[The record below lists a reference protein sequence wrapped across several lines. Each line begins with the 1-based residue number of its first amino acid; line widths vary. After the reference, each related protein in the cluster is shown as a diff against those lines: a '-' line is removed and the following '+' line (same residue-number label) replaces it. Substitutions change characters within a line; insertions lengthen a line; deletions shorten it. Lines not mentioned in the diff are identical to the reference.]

1 MSDPIAIRPGNEPGL
16 DSSWVR
22 TWTSRFTLP
31 PDLMEQARRRLGLL
45 ALTIGV
51 FCVVF
56 YPIGLLFVPVSDL
69 IIPVLLASTAV
80 VSFALFYATRS
91 KRFSDAVVL
100 MLGLVYE
107 ILLCLSNATVI
118 TWDTYQLTGHA
129 PEITFAS
136 VIIVVFPLIVPST
149 PWLTLVVS
157 LIAAS
162 TRPLGLGIL
171 YWIGAIDQPQIAD
184 LVMVSISP
192 VACVALAYIGSR
204 VIHNIGA
211 ELVRARELGSYTLE
225 EMLGRGGMGEVWRA
239 RHRMLSRPAAIKL
252 IKPDALGVDPGAAR
266 SLIKRF
272 ELEAQTTARLRS
284 PHTVELYDFGTSPEG
299 TFYYV
304 MELLDGIDLQVFV
317 EKHGALPARRVVY
330 LLRQVC
336 HSLHE
341 AHRIGLIHRD
351 IKPAN
356 IFVGRYG
363 ADVDFVKVLD
373 FGLVKHSDPTGPDL
387 ESNLTKMGSVLGTP
401 AFIAPEMVMSEPGID
416 SRVDIYA
423 MGCVAYWLLTGSHV
437 FLSKSPMEA
446 AIHHVRDQPEAPSSK
461 AELDIPEALDAIVL
475 SCLEKDPDKR
485 PQSAD
490 DLSKSLQALEF
501 DSPWTE
507 LDARRWWD
515 MTYPDVGSLHAP
527 ASNPIP
533 WS

>member
-1 MSDPIAIRPGNEPGL
+1 MNDTIAIRPGNEPGI
-16 DSSWVR
+16 DSSWLR

-31 PDLMEQARRRLGLL
+31 PDLMKQARRRLGLL
-45 ALTIGV
+45 ALV
-51 FCVVF
+51 FGLLPLVF
-56 YPIGLLFVPVSDL
+56 YPIALFSLVGVDFVGFDWVTSAA
-69 IIPVLLASTAV
+69 VASTVV
-80 VSFALFYATRS
+80 VSFALLYATRS
-91 KRFSDAVVL
+91 RRFSDALVL
-100 MLGLVYE
+100 LLGLVFE
-107 ILLCLSNATVI
+107 ILLCLSANTFAEWETFQV
-118 TWDTYQLTGHA
+118 TGTGPQL
-129 PEITFAS
+129 TFAS
-136 VIIVVFPLIVPST
+136 VIIVVFPLIVPAT
-149 PWLTLVVS
+149 PLLTLGTS

-162 TRPLGLGIL
+162 TAPLGLYIM
-171 YWIGAIDQPQIAD
+171 YWIGVADPPHLAD
-184 LVMVSISP
+184 LVVVSLGP
-192 VACVALAYIGSR
+192 FACVILAYMGSR
-204 VIHNIGA
+204 VLHNIGA

-252 IKPDALGVDPGAAR
+252 IKPESLGDPGAAR

-272 ELEAQTTARLRS
+272 ELEAQTTASLRS

-304 MELLDGIDLQVFV
+304 MELLDGIDLQAFV

-336 HSLHE
+336 RSLHE

-363 ADVDFVKVLD
+363 AEVDFVKVLD
-373 FGLVKHSDPTGPDL
+373 FGLVKHSEPTGPDL
-387 ESNLTKMGSVLGTP
+387 ESNLTQAGSVIGTP
-401 AFIAPEMVMSEPGID
+401 AFIAPELVMSGPGID
-416 SRVDIYA
+416 ARADIYA
-423 MGCVAYWLLTGSHV
+423 LGCVAYWLLTGSHV

-446 AIHHVRDQPEAPSSK
+446 AVHHVKEQPEAPSSR

-475 SCLEKDPDKR
+475 SCLEKDPDER

-490 DLSKSLQALEF
+490 DLSRRLGALEF

-507 LDARRWWD
+507 SDARRWWD
-515 MTYPDVGSLHAP
+515 RTYPDPVA
-527 ASNPIP
+527 
-533 WS
+533 